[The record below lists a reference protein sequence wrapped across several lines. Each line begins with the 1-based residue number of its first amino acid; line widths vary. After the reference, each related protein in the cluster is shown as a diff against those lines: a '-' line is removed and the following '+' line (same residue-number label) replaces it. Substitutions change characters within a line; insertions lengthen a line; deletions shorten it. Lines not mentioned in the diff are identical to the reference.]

1 MGWIEKYSTFDHVL
15 VVGMYWHL
23 YSGLGL
29 QIMLRC
35 IALGRQ
41 RCVQTLTCGAHG
53 CTVHSYLHTK
63 VSLST
68 RATVS
73 GFDALLNILA
83 IVSYKY
89 K

>member
-53 CTVHSYLHTK
+53 VY
-63 VSLST
+63 ST
-68 RATVS
+68 LVLT
-73 GFDALLNILA
+73 
-83 IVSYKY
+83 YKGQSFY
-89 K
+89 QGNCIWF